1 MKTYLKWATL
11 AMVLIA
17 PAGVCAADSV
27 GGPIGNHQEA
37 QQEPQRI
44 LDPVEFFDKTTGK
57 VKVWY
62 WRAESGYEFYDAPGF
77 HPRTGQ
83 ALTGVTSDVVIEWQQ
98 SQKNAKQCYIIQR
111 DARAPVIYR
120 DNRPGIDP
128 ETGRE
133 CRLVT
138 TGLIERLKE
147 YAEGKRPGK
156 IKARPPEFFDPRTSE
171 PIVWYVDHGGAIEF
185 FDLLGFHPETSEELL
200 PVTPEIVDRWKAQQ
214 AQASKKPPAPVD
226 PDTHPFFD
234 LKTGRPNIWHSP
246 GENGALEFFDGPGFH
261 PRTGNAL
268 TEITRDFADKRLRER
283 ADRLAREEKERADLL
298 QRQEKERA
306 DREYSKQNAPQC
318 YIIQRGARAP
328 VIYRDNRP
336 GIDPETGRECRLV
349 TTGLIERL
357 KEYAEGKRPGKIKAR
372 PPEFFDPRTSEPI
385 VWYVDHGGAIEIFD
399 LLGYH
404 PETGEELLPVTP
416 EIVDRWKA
424 QQAQASKKPPAPV
437 DPDTYPF
444 FDLKTGR
451 PNIWHS
457 PGENGA
463 LEFFDGPGFHP
474 RTGNALTEITRDFA
488 DKRLRERADRLAR
501 EQKEREDRIAREQKE
516 RDEREAREQKER
528 DDRIALEQKERD
540 EREERQEQQRR
551 KELAKQSAAACDALA
566 ANPNDQRRRSKS
578 VGVSYDQ
585 LKTQIPEAIR
595 ACELAVQLLPGDLT
609 LQYQLARAV
618 ELVDPSTGQSMQDR
632 LVKKGYPAAFDN
644 AGSLLLHDRGCKQ
657 HCVNEAVKL
666 FKKGADLGDPDS
678 MMSLADQ
685 IHNGQAKGNMIALYQ
700 RAAKLGHPGAIRA
713 LEALAQERT
722 PPPLILR
729 FPF

>member
-1 MKTYLKWATL
+1 MKTYLKLAML

-17 PAGVCAADSV
+17 PAGVYAADSV
-27 GGPIGNHQEA
+27 GGPIGNQQET

-83 ALTGVTSDVVIEWQQ
+83 ALTGVTLDVITEWQQ

-111 DARAPVIYR
+111 DSRAPVIYR
-120 DNRPGIDP
+120 ARPLGIDP

-147 YAEGKRPGK
+147 YAEGKRPVR
-156 IKARPPEFFDPRTSE
+156 IKAPQPEFFDPRTSE
-171 PIVWYVDHGGAIEF
+171 PIVWYVDHGDTIEI
-185 FDLLGFHPETSEELL
+185 FDLMGYHPETSEELL

-214 AQASKKPPAPVD
+214 KLFGRKPPVRVD
-226 PDTHPFFD
+226 PALHPWFD
-234 LKTGRPNIWHSP
+234 VKTGRPNIWHTP
-246 GENGALEFFDGPGFH
+246 GENGAPEFFDGPGFH
-261 PRTGNAL
+261 PKTGKAL
-268 TEITRDFADKRLRER
+268 IEITQDFAEKLEREKQKQ
-283 ADRLAREEKERADLL
+283 ADDLAREKQKQADNLEREKQKQAE
-298 QRQEKERA
+298 QKW
-306 DREYSKQNAPQC
+306 RE
-318 YIIQRGARAP
+318 
-328 VIYRDNRP
+328 
-336 GIDPETGRECRLV
+336 
-349 TTGLIERL
+349 
-357 KEYAEGKRPGKIKAR
+357 
-372 PPEFFDPRTSEPI
+372 
-385 VWYVDHGGAIEIFD
+385 
-399 LLGYH
+399 
-404 PETGEELLPVTP
+404 
-416 EIVDRWKA
+416 
-424 QQAQASKKPPAPV
+424 QQASEAQ
-437 DPDTYPF
+437 
-444 FDLKTGR
+444 
-451 PNIWHS
+451 
-457 PGENGA
+457 
-463 LEFFDGPGFHP
+463 
-474 RTGNALTEITRDFA
+474 
-488 DKRLRERADRLAR
+488 RLAASC
-501 EQKEREDRIAREQKE
+501 D
-516 RDEREAREQKER
+516 
-528 DDRIALEQKERD
+528 
-540 EREERQEQQRR
+540 
-551 KELAKQSAAACDALA
+551 ELAG
-566 ANPNDQRRRSKS
+566 NPNDQRRRSKGM
-578 VGVSYDQ
+578 GVSYDQ

-595 ACELAVQLLPGDLT
+595 ACESAVQLLPADLT

-618 ELVDPSTGQSMQDR
+618 ELVDPPRGQSMQDR

-685 IHNGQAKGNMIALYQ
+685 IHNGQATGNMIALYQ

-722 PPPLILR
+722 PPRLIFR